1 MTLFACRME
10 KPPPSFRPTEGRT
23 NNLLTASVCLEVPD
37 NAPLRS
43 PRASSWRPSPC
54 CLGLGQQERGS
65 RGGNQAA
72 GRNTGSESQRGN
84 NQGLSGSRQRKA
96 TVRLGGKGV
105 GQLRAQGH
113 SRPGRAKDATA
124 VQMSLGKGGP
134 APTRGNQLRG
144 LAGGLH
150 SSVTRVSPQPPVH
163 PPIHV
168 HPSAH
173 HPSSIHPPSHPYSA
187 E

>member
-1 MTLFACRME
+1 MPVGWKNHLQV
-10 KPPPSFRPTEGRT
+10 SGPTEGRT

-43 PRASSWRPSPC
+43 PRASSRRPSPC

-65 RGGNQAA
+65 RGGSQAA

-163 PPIHV
+163 PNIHV